1 MTAEKTL
8 VAPRVGAP
16 PRVIR
21 RGPSPRWLRKLNP
34 PVLIALASLAV
45 LVAAVLLAEVIAPG
59 DPTAQSLRDRLMPPF
74 SNPEHPLGTDGTGR
88 DMLIRLLHG
97 GRTSLFIGISATLLG
112 TAMGVMLGLFAGYLR
127 GWFDEIVGYLSEVQ
141 LSLPFILLAVAVAL
155 VLGRSLAVLIGLAAL
170 STWPIQARVVRAEI
184 LSLREREFVVAAR
197 ALGASDGRIIVNHL
211 LLNVTAPILVLATI
225 NIGRIILL
233 ESGLSFL
240 SIGILPP
247 TPSWGNMISDGREV
261 LPIAWWISTLPALVL
276 MLLTLAIGT
285 IGDWLRDVLDVTVG

>member
-1 MTAEKTL
+1 
-8 VAPRVGAP
+8 
-16 PRVIR
+16 
-21 RGPSPRWLRKLNP
+21 
-34 PVLIALASLAV
+34 
-45 LVAAVLLAEVIAPG
+45 
-59 DPTAQSLRDRLMPPF
+59 MPPF